1 MKTNFTIK
9 SFKDVSKKEGIH
21 ENVLIYLNE
30 LDKDGEELAIECDYY
45 IEYILGDFEYGTT
58 IVVGII
64 IEVPVVGIII
74 EVYNFR
80 IIDVYN
86 NKVEISLEN
95 EKELIQEIKEYLEF
109 K

>member
-9 SFKDVSKKEGIH
+9 SFKDVSTEEGTH

-58 IVVGII
+58 
-64 IEVPVVGIII
+64 PVVGIII

-95 EKELIQEIKEYLEF
+95 EKELIQEIKEYLE
-109 K
+109 